1 MTKINEKLTYAN
13 VVATLALFIAVGGT
27 SAYAAN
33 QLSANSVGTKQLK
46 NGAVTK
52 VKLADG
58 VQGER
63 GPEGKQGLRGPQG
76 NPGAPGA
83 PGESGATHAVVR
95 GGDGSGGPVAA
106 VVKCEPGEIATGGGG
121 YTLGPEALGGGLI
134 ESSVPVYNSHGEPTG
149 WEVTA
154 SSANGDPGVPEAYV
168 VCVSP

>member
-1 MTKINEKLTYAN
+1 MRKINEKLTYAN

-58 VQGER
+58 VNDER
-63 GPEGKQGLRGPQG
+63 GPEGKQGTVGPQG
-76 NPGAPGA
+76 KPGAPGT
-83 PGESGATHAVVR
+83 PGAAGKSGATHAVIR
-95 GGDGSGGPVAA
+95 RDFGGEWEAVA
-106 VVKCEPGEIATGGGG
+106 KCEPGEVATGGGG
-121 YTLGPEALGGGLI
+121 YMATEAHGGGFI
-134 ESSVPVYNSHGEPTG
+134 ASSEPVPNASGVPIG
-149 WEVTA
+149 WEVTGG
-154 SSANGDPGVPEAYV
+154 SAEEEPGFPVAYV